1 MNKNIQIAA
10 SVISPGMIKAGSPEQ
25 ITASCLT

>member
-1 MNKNIQIAA
+1 MNESIQIATF
-10 SVISPGMIKAGSPEQ
+10 VISPGMMKAANPEQ